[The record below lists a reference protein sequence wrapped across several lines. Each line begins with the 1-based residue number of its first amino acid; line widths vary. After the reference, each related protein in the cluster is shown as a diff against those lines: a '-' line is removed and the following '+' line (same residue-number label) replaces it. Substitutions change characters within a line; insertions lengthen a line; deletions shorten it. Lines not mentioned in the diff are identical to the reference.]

1 MSTEVAVLL
10 YPGGVFFEVAL
21 AVETLAPKLSVSYYS
36 PDGLPHQA
44 SNGAV
49 LQVHGSYERLAGSTR
64 ITAVLVP
71 GGDPKSILLPEN
83 LARAAL
89 VNAAIRGALVA
100 GICAGNLV
108 IASAG
113 LLRGRRGTHNYTLE
127 HASPEMVAT
136 VAPYWEGMTFAR
148 ANIVKD
154 GSVITAQ
161 PWAYRQYSAAVAQH
175 LGVLSEAEARDH
187 ESYPVRRGYG
197 AA

>member
-1 MSTEVAVLL
+1 MSSEVAVLL
-10 YPGGVFFEVAL
+10 YPGCIFFEVAL
-21 AVETLAPKLSVSYYS
+21 AVETLAPKLLVSYYT
-36 PDGLPHQA
+36 PNGRPHQS

-49 LQVHGSYERLAGSTR
+49 LHVGGSYEHLAGSTKT
-64 ITAVLVP
+64 TAVLVP

-89 VNAAIRGALVA
+89 VSCANRGALVA

-127 HASPEMVAT
+127 HASLEMVET
-136 VAPYWEGMTFAR
+136 VALYWEGMTFLR

-175 LGVLSEAEARDH
+175 LGVFSEAEARDH
-187 ESYPVRRGYG
+187 ESYPDRRSYG
-197 AA
+197 AD